1 VGTLSNSVTHL
12 WSRAKQHAARTVS
25 ADAFLQSEKLQQQAT
40 LDVEQRIFTQL
51 HAASSH
57 RRQAL
62 LASLQ
67 APGCSA
73 WLTTLPTQR
82 CYSMADESVRL
93 GVRKRLGLLPFE
105 CLSTVRCSCRARTP
119 FSSDPDHFHSC
130 DYFKRTLLTQR
141 HNNLVQVLM
150 DTAIN
155 AGFTAIREPNS
166 HIRPEGIAEQ
176 DPLSDRYN
184 LHADLLLLRHDLKL
198 YIDVTV
204 TRPTCLSQC
213 SRPYVRNIPLSS
225 TRTPAANKR
234 SKYTDISK
242 ANGYTL
248 IPFVVESYGGL
259 GPDAT
264 SLLKRLSHYSRE
276 YTPRAFLLHARK
288 RLSVTLQSSNANIA
302 LMGMQETHLR
312 MHARKP
318 SGHVSYAQKRA
329 ANMGYPQPRDSDQ
342 LRARMGPAVF
352 SSGAAAAASVA
363 EEHGDEESDEARDGE
378 FQHASR
384 VNTAGLTIRLDVDS
398 LQADTSTSC
407 HPCIQHERSV
417 VQSASA
423 PTEGAGGGG

>member
-1 VGTLSNSVTHL
+1 MPHPLTD
-12 WSRAKQHAARTVS
+12 AR
-25 ADAFLQSEKLQQQAT
+25 L
-40 LDVEQRIFTQL
+40 
-51 HAASSH
+51 SSH
-57 RRQAL
+57 RSRHRAAVHGSRL
-62 LASLQ
+62 SPLSAATVWRTSLCASVCVSVSASFHSSACRRYAAHAEP
-67 APGCSA
+67 APHSPPTPITSTHAITSSA
-73 WLTTLPTQR
+73 
-82 CYSMADESVRL
+82 
-93 GVRKRLGLLPFE
+93 
-105 CLSTVRCSCRARTP
+105 P
-119 FSSDPDHFHSC
+119 FSHSA
-130 DYFKRTLLTQR
+130 TT
-141 HNNLVQVLM
+141 
-150 DTAIN
+150 I
-155 AGFTAIREPNS
+155 S

-407 HPCIQHERSV
+407 LHPCIQHERSV
-417 VQSASA
+417 VQSASVSYTHLRA
-423 PTEGAGGGG
+423 HEDSTIRCIRTHATLRSL